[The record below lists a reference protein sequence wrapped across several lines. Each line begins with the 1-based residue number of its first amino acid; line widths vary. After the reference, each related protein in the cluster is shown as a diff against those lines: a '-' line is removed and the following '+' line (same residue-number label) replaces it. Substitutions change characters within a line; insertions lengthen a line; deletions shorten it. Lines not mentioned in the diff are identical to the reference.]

1 MIPLR
6 QGQDDED
13 DDSEEEDENSQGS
26 YMKIY
31 REEVM
36 IFLYITKC
44 QLTIAFSEK
53 GKTKVSKLDIMID
66 SFEQILFRAGEINFW
81 SR

>member
-31 REEVM
+31 KEEIP
-36 IFLYITKC
+36 IFFYIFC
-44 QLTIAFSEK
+44 LMSVIFH
-53 GKTKVSKLDIMID
+53 
-66 SFEQILFRAGEINFW
+66 
-81 SR
+81 